1 MRTTEPHVGMMFSD
15 VQHDAVKTK
24 NDDYN
29 PLNALDENEAVAF
42 KTQWAA
48 FWHFANVMQFSEYFH
63 AIGDAALSDTTMYEP
78 LRNGLRNIP
87 DVQESNDSAWN
98 DVLADPTYVYCAE
111 ETKEAVKRF
120 IESDI
125 PAPDVLGYELLDE
138 NEEIIAQAEL
148 AWEDGKIVFFPSYD
162 LQSDRE
168 NVDEFV
174 KRGWTII
181 TENSDDLDKVFASLT
196 EGEER

>member
-1 MRTTEPHVGMMFSD
+1 
-15 VQHDAVKTK
+15 
-24 NDDYN
+24 
-29 PLNALDENEAVAF
+29 
-42 KTQWAA
+42 
-48 FWHFANVMQFSEYFH
+48 MQFSEYFH
-63 AIGDAALSDTTMYEP
+63 AIGDAALRDESVYEP
-78 LRNGLRNIP
+78 LRNGLRNAP
-87 DVQESNDSAWN
+87 DLQKDNDSEWN
-98 DVLADPTYVYCAE
+98 DILADPTYVYCAD

-125 PAPDVLGYELLDE
+125 PAPDALGYELLDE

-168 NVDEFV
+168 NADEFV

-181 TENSDDLDKVFASLT
+181 TENNDDLDKVFASLT
-196 EGEER
+196 EGVER

>member
-1 MRTTEPHVGMMFSD
+1 MPEEKR
-15 VQHDAVKTK
+15 
-24 NDDYN
+24 
-29 PLNALDENEAVAF
+29 
-42 KTQWAA
+42 
-48 FWHFANVMQFSEYFH
+48 
-63 AIGDAALSDTTMYEP
+63 
-78 LRNGLRNIP
+78 IP
-87 DVQESNDSAWN
+87 DETWSANEELFNCDS
-98 DVLADPTYVYCAE
+98 
-111 ETKEAVKRF
+111 
-120 IESDI
+120 
-125 PAPDVLGYELLDE
+125 LGELLDE

-181 TENSDDLDKVFASLT
+181 TENNDDLDKVFASLT